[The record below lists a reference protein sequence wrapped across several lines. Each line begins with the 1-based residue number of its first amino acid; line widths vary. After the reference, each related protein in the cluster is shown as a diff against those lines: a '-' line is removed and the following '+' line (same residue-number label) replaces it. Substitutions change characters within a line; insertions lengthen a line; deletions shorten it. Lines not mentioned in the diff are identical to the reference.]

1 MLWPNYSAYA
11 FPTFAPGCDAVG
23 FAASAYRTGYA
34 TFAYAA
40 AGSTTFY
47 ASFATDAPVAIFSTF
62 DLAVFALASTARI
75 NKAGLKGK
83 GLGKA
88 TVKSRAEES
97 YFK

>member
-1 MLWPNYSAYA
+1 LLWPNYSAYA

-47 ASFATDAPVAIFSTF
+47 ASFATDAPVVSFPPTLEFFIFLSKF
-62 DLAVFALASTARI
+62 GRD
-75 NKAGLKGK
+75 NKCFNNLVT
-83 GLGKA
+83 LN
-88 TVKSRAEES
+88 
-97 YFK
+97 Y